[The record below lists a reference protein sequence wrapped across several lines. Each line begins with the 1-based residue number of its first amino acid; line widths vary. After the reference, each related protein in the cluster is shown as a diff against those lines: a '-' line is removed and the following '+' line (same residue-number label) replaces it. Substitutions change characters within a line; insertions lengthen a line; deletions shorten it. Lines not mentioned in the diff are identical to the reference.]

1 MEATMARVIANG
13 SMKTTLNV
21 TLAVASWNFPTGI
34 RDLGLEAIASRQTAR
49 TKKQMSSII
58 GSAPYLANEE
68 PQTANPAVC
77 ATGSE

>member
-1 MEATMARVIANG
+1 MEATMARVKASG
-13 SMKTTLNV
+13 SRKTALNV
-21 TLAVASWNFPTGI
+21 PLAVASWNFPTGI

-49 TKKQMSSII
+49 TK
-58 GSAPYLANEE
+58 NEE